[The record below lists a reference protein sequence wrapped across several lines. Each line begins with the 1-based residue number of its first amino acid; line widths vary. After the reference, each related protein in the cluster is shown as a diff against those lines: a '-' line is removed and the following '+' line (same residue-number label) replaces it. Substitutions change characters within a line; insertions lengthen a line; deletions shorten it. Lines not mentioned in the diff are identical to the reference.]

1 MKILAIVNLFSGKG
15 KGREYLKVL
24 QNELKDGNELKIYLT
39 KDKPHTVNFVKNY
52 CRDFD
57 MIVVVGGDGTLNEV
71 VNGCMAAKSDVPV
84 GYIPA
89 GSTNDFATTLKLV
102 RDPVE
107 ACRSFLKMN
116 TKPLD
121 VGVFNGRYFT
131 YVAAAGAFSETS
143 YATST
148 ELKNK
153 LGHFAYILGGIASV
167 PTIRPQHMRVEVDGR
182 VFEGDYLLTM
192 ISNSTSVGGV
202 FSYEDT
208 LVSLDDGKFE
218 IALLR
223 EPEMIYELG
232 SLLKDVLLHKYNGD
246 YIEFA
251 SGSHIRID
259 SPKEIPWS
267 LDGEFGG
274 AYTAMEIDNIHKAL
288 KLLI

>member
-15 KGREYLKVL
+15 KGREYLKIL
-24 QNELKDGNELKIYLT
+24 QSELKNGNELKIYLT
-39 KDKPHTVNFVKNY
+39 KDKEHTVAFVKNN
-52 CRDFD
+52 CKKFD

-71 VNGCMAAKSDVPV
+71 VSGYLAAGADTPT

-102 RDPVE
+102 RDPRE
-107 ACRSFLKMN
+107 ACREFLEMK
-116 TKPLD
+116 TRKLD

-143 YATST
+143 YSTPT

-167 PTIRPQHMRVEVDGR
+167 PTIRPQHMKVDVDGK
-182 VFEGDYLLTM
+182 VFEGDYLLAM

-223 EPEMIYELG
+223 EPDMIYELG

-246 YIEFA
+246 YIDFA
-251 SGSHIRID
+251 SGSHIHID

-274 AYTAMEIDNIHKAL
+274 SYTSMDIDNLHEAFN
-288 KLLI
+288 LLI